1 VYAAFLPAA
10 SRSRARDAIDG
21 RIRDVVWSAVAP
33 LIAPLARTRPGL
45 VAVDLGSGEGNDVAA
60 LRDALGPAA
69 CLVAIDL
76 RPGAL
81 QALRRSGLPAQ
92 PVVAHASRLPF
103 ADGRVDLVLQSTML
117 SSVLSAVRRAAI
129 TGEIR
134 RVLGPGGLF
143 VSLDMRLP
151 SPRNRNIQPIRRAE
165 LGLRFAI
172 DRPGAAAAEDAPGG
186 FTAAGYGRGSGPIP
200 PLAPPVLGAPAM
212 RMTPCAG
219 QRPSQPD
226 SRVVR
231 PEMP

>member
-165 LGLRFAI
+165 LRRAFAGW
-172 DRPGAAAAEDAPGG
+172 DC
-186 FTAAGYGRGSGPIP
+186 GSQSIV
-200 PLAPPVLGAPAM
+200 LAPPLQ
-212 RMTPCAG
+212 RMLRAASPRLATAAEAVPFLRSHLLFWARRPCA
-219 QRPSQPD
+219 
-226 SRVVR
+226 
-231 PEMP
+231 